1 MQDLINRL
9 KNLKSATNTQVDKI
23 INDHSYDTVLKE
35 LKDDGISVSDLS
47 DDEFKQI
54 LAEEVKKT
62 KTFAKGA
69 LADPTANDDL
79 YDKTKYRLLS
89 QDIAHIS
96 EATKLRKDYVE
107 KVIEGLQRQDVFQLN
122 QLARIKGIG
131 IKTLEKVFNFSNS
144 GTRDSTNNTKQQSLF
159 DY

>member
-1 MQDLINRL
+1 MQEVIGRL
-9 KNLKSATNTQVDKI
+9 KNLKNATNTQVDKI

-69 LADPTANDDL
+69 LAGATG
-79 YDKTKYRLLS
+79 LL
-89 QDIAHIS
+89 
-96 EATKLRKDYVE
+96 
-107 KVIEGLQRQDVFQLN
+107 F
-122 QLARIKGIG
+122 
-131 IKTLEKVFNFSNS
+131 LELL
-144 GTRDSTNNTKQQSLF
+144 G
-159 DY
+159 